1 MLSARVCVC
10 NASYFCN
17 TFGFTI
23 WQLTDPGA
31 QNQTEHPRACTNAKN
46 VTTPKKRERERE
58 VLLHAQSVSWSCI
71 IVQNS
76 VAAAQHSVV
85 EAEDKLTY
93 E

>member
-1 MLSARVCVC
+1 MLSARVCVQC
-10 NASYFCN
+10 FIFLQYFWLHNLAVDRPWRPKSNRTTKSMYKCKERNN
-17 TFGFTI
+17 T
-23 WQLTDPGA
+23 Q
-31 QNQTEHPRACTNAKN
+31 
-46 VTTPKKRERERE
+46 KKRERE

-76 VAAAQHSVV
+76 VAAAQRSVV